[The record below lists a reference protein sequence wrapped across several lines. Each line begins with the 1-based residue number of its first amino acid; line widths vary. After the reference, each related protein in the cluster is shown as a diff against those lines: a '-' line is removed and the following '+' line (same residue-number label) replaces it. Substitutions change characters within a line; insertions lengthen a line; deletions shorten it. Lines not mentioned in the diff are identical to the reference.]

1 MEKKKKNGV
10 TISLDMIVSRRG
22 PSPLDQVL
30 YIYIYMFC
38 YIYIIKHM
46 YMFYNIYIYSLC

>member
-30 YIYIYMFC
+30 YIYIYICFV
-38 YIYIIKHM
+38 IYI
-46 YMFYNIYIYSLC
+46 L